1 MEAIGV
7 MSPTFLLDCLQA
19 SKSALTEIVLIENDK
34 QLKQLSDG
42 EALGH
47 FLQVHPLLVLPE
59 RITRKAFDQ
68 NFCRSTTPCSLT
80 SQLVSYAEDRK
91 CLQNPLLS

>member
-1 MEAIGV
+1 

-19 SKSALTEIVLIENDK
+19 SKSALTEIVLIETDK

-47 FLQVHPLLVLPE
+47 FLRVHPLLVLPE
-59 RITRKAFDQ
+59 
-68 NFCRSTTPCSLT
+68 
-80 SQLVSYAEDRK
+80 
-91 CLQNPLLS
+91 

>member
-34 QLKQLSDG
+34 QLIQLSDG

-47 FLQVHPLLVLPE
+47 FLQVHPLLVL
-59 RITRKAFDQ
+59 Q
-68 NFCRSTTPCSLT
+68 NELPGKHLIRT
-80 SQLVSYAEDRK
+80 SVEAQPPAL
-91 CLQNPLLS
+91 